1 MDAINKTHAKD
12 YLLEYKARSTTP
24 LWFATLIQRC
34 IDTNGKIT
42 DSDKDTIFT
51 QLLQENEL
59 DSGNQTNSYE
69 IGTAIEAE
77 EQSQPPSTNSQELI
91 LKKITHLKGVNALIP
106 NQSITFSPA
115 CTVAFGLNGTGKSGY
130 FRILH
135 EVAGGTQH
143 RSILN
148 NIHGQEDGL
157 GVDVEY
163 SLGGVTQ
170 SYKWQDKNSRGIAPF
185 NRIKVFD
192 SDYLPVFLHE
202 RENSVNI
209 EPLGLNLFQII
220 ASTIDDLKK
229 RLEGLQRE
237 QENLCPD
244 LQPLIDVLHLQDL
257 KWILQEE
264 SLSDDNSKVL
274 TDYLSISKEEIAKL
288 GQSIQSKQELEKK
301 NVDDRKKVLNQEKA
315 EIEALKNHL
324 VRLKSSLESLTG
336 QVSAS
341 IPNYISKKKIRD
353 ERAQQFEVLKSVP
366 SQESDEWQSFV
377 EAAERYGVAVDKN
390 AFNKDEKCVYCHQP
404 LGENALKLT
413 KAYSE
418 YLSDQ
423 SQSDFRTAEN
433 GINAL
438 LGSLENIALDFNASE
453 NLQKILSEQK
463 IEQGKSLNEVVSQ
476 VLAEARKQK
485 EALIESLKKRSQIN
499 NQYNLELYDID
510 TQLSKMAT
518 DRQDRVDG
526 LEQSEAQK
534 QERINKLNEE
544 IEKLQDKQNVSK
556 WKEKIEKYFEGKK
569 KAKGYKD
576 VNNTI
581 LTTGITVLGSK
592 AHDELLTDSIRK
604 SFEEELKAL
613 GKDVEVTL
621 EKTGAGK
628 GTVRTCLKILG
639 NDVED
644 ILSTGEQKAVCL
656 SLFLGEIESQ
666 GGSDPVVFDDP
677 VTSVDHEISDLLAKR
692 LLQVSA
698 KRQVV
703 IFTHDKLF
711 YDSLVYWGGDL
722 KDDQGTKTHHICKN
736 YVTGGCNAVGCHVYT
751 YTVDRESKDKTG
763 RVFERQNESCD
774 YFISKA
780 EQEMKGSYSVPTVAS
795 FLKSAIEHYMDEK
808 VLNNQGLLRDRRRK
822 ISIQWDEIKKISI
835 DEAKIDKLKEYWD
848 KLSDRGS
855 HSTQNSTQNP
865 LKAEELSEIISYMKT

>member
-1 MDAINKTHAKD
+1 MDANNKTHAKD

-24 LWFATLIQRC
+24 PWLAALIQRC

-42 DSDKDTIFT
+42 DPDKDSIFT
-51 QLLQENEL
+51 QLLQENKLNVGDHAPSSKIVTATGSEVL
-59 DSGNQTNSYE
+59 NQLS
-69 IGTAIEAE
+69 
-77 EQSQPPSTNSQELI
+77 STDPQQLI
-91 LKKITHLKGVNALIP
+91 LKKITHVKGVNALIP
-106 NQSITFSPA
+106 NQCITFSPA
-115 CTVAFGLNGTGKSGY
+115 CTVIFGLNGTGKSGY

-135 EVAGGTQH
+135 EIAGGTQH

-157 GVDVEY
+157 EVDVEY
-163 SLGGVTQ
+163 SLDETNLN
-170 SYKWQDKNSRGIAPF
+170 YKWQDKNRRGIKPF

-209 EPLGLNLFQII
+209 EPLGLNLFQVI

-229 RLEGLQRE
+229 RLEELQRE

-244 LQPLIDVLHLQDL
+244 LQPLIDDLHSQDIIR
-257 KWILQEE
+257 ILQEE
-264 SLSDDNSKVL
+264 SLSDDNSTVL

-288 GQSIQSKQELEKK
+288 EQSVQLKKELEKK
-301 NVDDRKKVLNQEKA
+301 NVDDSKKVLNQEKT
-315 EIEALKNHL
+315 EFEALKNHL
-324 VRLKSSLESLTG
+324 VRLKSSLESLTEH
-336 QVSAS
+336 VYAA
-341 IPNYISKKKIRD
+341 IPNYVSKKKTRD
-353 ERAQQFEVLKSVP
+353 ERAKQFEVLKSVP
-366 SQESDEWQSFV
+366 SQESDEWQTFV
-377 EAAERYGVAVDKN
+377 ESAERYGVTVDQN
-390 AFNKDEKCVYCHQP
+390 TFNKDEKCVYCHQP
-404 LGENALKLT
+404 LGEDAVKLT

-418 YLSDQ
+418 YLNDQ
-423 SQSDFRTAEN
+423 SQADFRTAEN
-433 GINAL
+433 KINTI
-438 LGSLENIALDFNASE
+438 LGSLENIVLDFNISE
-453 NLQKILSEQK
+453 NLKKILTEHKLGQDKNLREGVGQILSEAK
-463 IEQGKSLNEVVSQ
+463 
-476 VLAEARKQK
+476 KQK
-485 EALIESLKKRSQIN
+485 EVLIESLKKKNQVNSQFS
-499 NQYNLELYDID
+499 LELHDIS
-510 TQLSKMAT
+510 TQLSKMIT
-518 DRQDRVDG
+518 DRQERIDG
-526 LEQSEAQK
+526 LDQSDNQK
-534 QERINKLNEE
+534 KEKIEKLNKE
-544 IEKLQDKQNVSK
+544 IERLQDKQNVSK
-556 WKEKIEKYFEGKK
+556 WKVKIEKYFAVKK
-569 KAKGYKD
+569 KAKGYKN

-628 GTVRTCLKILG
+628 GTVRTCLKVLG
-639 NDVED
+639 NDVES

-677 VTSVDHEISDLLAKR
+677 VNSVDHEISDLLAKR
-692 LLQVSA
+692 LLQVTA
-698 KRQVV
+698 NRQVV

-711 YDSLVYWGGDL
+711 YDSLVYWGGNL
-722 KDDQGTKTHHICKN
+722 KNDQGTKSHHVCKN
-736 YVTGGCNAVGCHVYT
+736 YIVGGCNSAGCHVYT
-751 YTVDRESKDKTG
+751 YTVDRESKDRTG
-763 RVFERQNESCD
+763 RIFERQNESCA

-780 EQEMKGSYSVPTVAS
+780 EEEIKKSYSVSTVSS

-808 VLNNQGLLRDRRRK
+808 IMNNQGLLRDRRRK

-835 DEAKIDKLKEYWD
+835 DGTKIDKLKEYWD

-865 LKAEELSEIISYMKT
+865 LKAEDFNEIIAFLKT

>member
-1 MDAINKTHAKD
+1 MDATNKTHATD
-12 YLLEYKARSTTP
+12 YLLEYKNRSTTP
-24 LWFATLIQRC
+24 TWLGTLIQRC
-34 IDTNGKIT
+34 IDTNGKLT
-42 DSDKDTIFT
+42 DSDKDSIFT
-51 QLLQENEL
+51 LLLQENNL
-59 DSGNQTNSYE
+59 NSGDQTQSLE
-69 IGTAIEAE
+69 DTATRAE
-77 EQSQPPSTNSQELI
+77 EQNPPLSTNPQQLI
-91 LKKITHLKGVNALIP
+91 LRKITHVNGVNALIP

-115 CTVAFGLNGTGKSGY
+115 CTVVFGLNGTGKSGY

-135 EVAGGTQH
+135 EVAGGIQH

-157 GVDVEY
+157 EVDVEY

-170 SYKWQDKNSRGIAPF
+170 GYKWQDKHSRGIIPF

-244 LQPLIDVLHLQDL
+244 MQPLIDDLHSQDL
-257 KWILQEE
+257 KWILQED

-274 TDYLSISKEEIAKL
+274 ADYLSISKEEIAKL
-288 GQSIQSKQELEKK
+288 GQWIQLKQELEKK
-301 NVDDRKKVLNQEKA
+301 NVDDSKKLLNQEKT
-315 EIEALKNHL
+315 EIDALKNHL
-324 VRLKSSLESLTG
+324 VKLKSSLESLTG

-353 ERAQQFEVLKSVP
+353 ERAKQFEVLKSVP

-377 EAAERYGVAVDKN
+377 EAAEKYGVAVDQN
-390 AFNKDEKCVYCHQP
+390 TFNKDEKCVYCHQP
-404 LGENALKLT
+404 LGEDALKLT

-418 YLSDQ
+418 YLNDQ
-423 SQSDFRTAEN
+423 SQADFRKAEN
-433 GINAL
+433 GINIL
-438 LGSLENIALDFNASE
+438 LGSLEKIVFDFNASD
-453 NLQKILSEQK
+453 NLQKILSEQE
-463 IEQGKSLNEVVSQ
+463 IEQNKSLSEVVSR
-476 VLAEARKQK
+476 VLAEAKKQK
-485 EALIESLKKRSQIN
+485 EALVESLNKRSQVS

-510 TQLSKMAT
+510 TQLSKMTT
-518 DRQDRVDG
+518 DRQERVDG
-526 LEQSEAQK
+526 LEQSESQK

-556 WKEKIEKYFEGKK
+556 LKEKIEKYFEGKK
-569 KAKGYKD
+569 KAKGYEN
-576 VNNTI
+576 VNGTI

-656 SLFLGEIESQ
+656 ALFLGEIESQ
-666 GGSDPVVFDDP
+666 GGSNPVVFDDP
-677 VTSVDHEISDLLAKR
+677 VTSVDHEVSDLLAKR

-698 KRQVV
+698 TRQII

-711 YDSLVYWGGDL
+711 YNSLVTWCGDL
-722 KDDQGTKTHHICKN
+722 KDDHGNRTHHVCKN
-736 YVTGGCNAVGCHVYT
+736 YIERGCVTAGHHVHT
-751 YTVDRESKDKTG
+751 YTVERESKDRTG
-763 RVFERQNESCD
+763 RILESQNESCT
-774 YFISKA
+774 YFIEKA
-780 EQEMKGSYSVPTVAS
+780 EREMKGSYSVNVVS
-795 FLKSAIEHYMDEK
+795 SLLKSAIEYYIDEK
-808 VLNNQGLLRDRRRK
+808 ILNKQDLLRNRVRGNN
-822 ISIQWDEIKKISI
+822 INWDGIKNINI
-835 DEAKIDKLKEYWD
+835 DKTKIDKLNGYWN
-848 KLSDRGS
+848 KLSNRGS

-865 LKAEELSEIISYMKT
+865 LKAEDLNEIITFLKT